1 LSRIHAVLALI
12 LSAPAAWAE
21 APRAEARLVAGWPEA
36 DGVRVAG
43 LSITLAPGW
52 KTYWRAPGEAGIP
65 PAFDWSGSR
74 NLAEVSVEWPA
85 PVVFDSFGMMTLGY
99 ADAVTLPLVLRAEAP
114 DQPIEVR
121 LTLDYGVCADICVP
135 ESVELSLTI
144 APDAA
149 PAGAVDIAAAR
160 AAAPTPGAA
169 VGAVAACSVRGA
181 GAARRFEGMVRT
193 AGSPLRDAPVLVV
206 EGPSG
211 AWFSETETR
220 LDAGGVVRAEGEVHL
235 DDANA
240 WIARDAL
247 RLTLIGP
254 DGALEFRGCAG
265 ADG

>member
-1 LSRIHAVLALI
+1 LSRIHAVAALI

-74 NLAEVSVEWPA
+74 NLAEASVEWPA
-85 PVVFDSFGMMTLGY
+85 PVVFDSYGMMTLGY
-99 ADAVTLPLVLRAEAP
+99 ADAVTLPLVLRPEAP
-114 DQPIEVR
+114 DQPIELR

-135 ESVELSLTI
+135 ERVELSLTI
-144 APDAA
+144 APGAA
-149 PAGAVDIAAAR
+149 PEGTVDIAAAR
-160 AAAPTPGAA
+160 AAAPTPGGA

-181 GAARRFEGMVRT
+181 GDARRFEGTVRT
-193 AGSPLRDAPVLVV
+193 GMALGEAPVLVV
-206 EGPSG
+206 EGPAG

-220 LDAGGVVRAEGEVHL
+220 LEAGGVVRAEGDVHL
-235 DDANA
+235 DDASA

-265 ADG
+265 AAG